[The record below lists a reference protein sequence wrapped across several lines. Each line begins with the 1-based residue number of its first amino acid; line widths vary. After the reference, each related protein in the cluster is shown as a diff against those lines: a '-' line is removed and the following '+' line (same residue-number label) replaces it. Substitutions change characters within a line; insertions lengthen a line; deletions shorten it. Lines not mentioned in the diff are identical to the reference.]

1 MTGLLLG
8 IDIGTSSSKGV
19 LVTEDGRIVARA
31 ARPHVTST
39 PRPGWYEHDA
49 DAVWDAD
56 FRALTHELLAAAT
69 APIAAIGISGIG
81 PCLLPADGGGAPLRP
96 AILYGIDTRAGE
108 QIVRLTD
115 DLGADTIR
123 RRAGAPLTSQ
133 AVGPKLLWLRESE
146 PDVYASTKYLF
157 MASSYLVHRLTGVYV
172 LDHHSASQCTPLYDV
187 AEFRWNV
194 DWAEAVAP
202 GLALPELVWPAEVV
216 GRVTAGAAERTG
228 LPEGTPVVAGTIDAW
243 AEATSVG
250 VHAPGDTMIMY
261 GTTLF
266 LIEVVSDLTISDG
279 VWATAGVRPNTWNT
293 AATLPTSGA
302 ITTWLS
308 KLTATDFETLIAEAA
323 SSPPGANGLLLLP
336 HFEGERTPRFDAD
349 MRGALVGLSLA
360 HTRGD
365 IYRAAL
371 EGTGFGARE
380 ILAAMT
386 AGTDRMSP
394 ARIVAVGGG
403 TTGSLWP
410 QIISDVTGL
419 AQELPTETVGA
430 CLGDAML
437 AALGS
442 GVTDDVAAWN
452 LPMARVVPS
461 SAARA
466 RYDEMYCD
474 YLALT
479 ARTRDVAHRL
489 AAHRR
494 EVT

>member
-1 MTGLLLG
+1 
-8 IDIGTSSSKGV
+8 
-19 LVTEDGRIVARA
+19 
-31 ARPHVTST
+31 
-39 PRPGWYEHDA
+39 
-49 DAVWDAD
+49 
-56 FRALTHELLAAAT
+56 
-69 APIAAIGISGIG
+69 
-81 PCLLPADGGGAPLRP
+81 
-96 AILYGIDTRAGE
+96 
-108 QIVRLTD
+108 
-115 DLGADTIR
+115 
-123 RRAGAPLTSQ
+123 
-133 AVGPKLLWLRESE
+133 
-146 PDVYASTKYLF
+146 
-157 MASSYLVHRLTGVYV
+157 
-172 LDHHSASQCTPLYDV
+172 
-187 AEFRWNV
+187 
-194 DWAEAVAP
+194 
-202 GLALPELVWPAEVV
+202 
-216 GRVTAGAAERTG
+216 
-228 LPEGTPVVAGTIDAW
+228 
-243 AEATSVG
+243 
-250 VHAPGDTMIMY
+250 MIMY